1 MSSTRNSTRAMNF
14 GAGPGTLPLPAL
26 ELAAAEMC
34 DFGGTGMSILEH
46 SHRGAT
52 YDAVH
57 AETKALFRAVL
68 NLPDSH
74 EVLFLHGGASLQFAA
89 LPLQFLPS
97 GGEAHYVVQGTWGEK
112 AFSEAVSVANL
123 LGGGAKVSAT
133 VAEKDAAGAYPRVV
147 RGADIHLPERCSYL
161 HITSNETIHGLQ
173 YGHAE
178 PLPLGRPDVPLI
190 CDMSSDFL
198 WRPMDLTP
206 FSFVYAGAQK
216 NVGPSG
222 LCVAVVDKAFIAK
235 GRKDLPTAL
244 RYDVAMEQDSR
255 TNTPAVFSIYMV
267 RNVLRWLVDEGGTA
281 ELGRR
286 NDQKGQMLYGAI
298 ERHRDL
304 YRCPVEAG
312 SRSYMNAVFRLPTP
326 ELEKAF
332 LKGAEARNMMG
343 LKGHRS
349 VGGIRVSLYN
359 AVPLSW
365 VEALVTYMDE
375 FARS

>member
-1 MSSTRNSTRAMNF
+1 MKRVMNF

-34 DFGGTGMSILEH
+34 DFGDTGMSILEH

-57 AETKALFRAVL
+57 AEAKALFVKVL
-68 NLPDSH
+68 KLPDSH

-89 LPLQFLPS
+89 LPLQFLPP

-112 AFSEAVSVANL
+112 AFSEAVSVAGL
-123 LGGGAKVSAT
+123 IGGGAKVSAT
-133 VAEKDAAGAYPRVV
+133 VAEKDSGGAYPRVV
-147 RGADIHLPERCSYL
+147 RGQDISIPERCAYL

-178 PLPLGRPDVPLI
+178 PLPLGRAGVPLI

-198 WRPMDLTP
+198 WRPVDVSP
-206 FSFVYAGAQK
+206 FAFAYAGAQK

-222 LCVAVVDKAFIAK
+222 LCVAIANKAFIAT

-244 RYDVAMEQDSR
+244 RYDVTMEQDSR

-267 RNVLRWLVDEGGTA
+267 RNVLRWLVEEGGTE

-286 NDQKGQMLYGAI
+286 NKRKGEALYGAV
-298 ERHRDL
+298 ERHPKM
-304 YRCPVEAG
+304 YRCPVESG

-332 LKGAEARNMMG
+332 LTGAEARDMFG

-349 VGGIRVSLYN
+349 VGGIRVSMYN
-359 AVPLSW
+359 AVPVAW
-365 VEALVTYMDE
+365 VEALVSYMDE
-375 FARS
+375 FARTA

>member
-1 MSSTRNSTRAMNF
+1 MKRVMNF

-34 DFGGTGMSILEH
+34 DFGSTGMSILEH
-46 SHRGAT
+46 SHRGST

-57 AETKALFRAVL
+57 AETKALFAKLL
-68 NLPDSH
+68 NLPASH

-89 LPLQFLPS
+89 LPLQFLPP

-112 AFSEAVSVANL
+112 AFSEAASIASLV
-123 LGGGAKVSAT
+123 GGGAKVSAT
-133 VAEKDAAGAYPRVV
+133 VAEKDAGGAYPRVV
-147 RGADIHLPERCSYL
+147 RGADIAIPERCAYL

-178 PLPLGRPDVPLI
+178 PLPLGKAGVPLV

-198 WRPMDLTP
+198 WRPLDVSP
-206 FSFVYAGAQK
+206 FSFIYAGAQK

-222 LCVAVVDKAFIAK
+222 LCVAIVDKSFIAK
-235 GRKDLPTAL
+235 GRKDLPSAL

-267 RNVLRWLVDEGGTA
+267 RNVLRWLESEGGTE

-286 NDQKGQMLYGAI
+286 NEKKGKLLYEAVD
-298 ERHRDL
+298 RHADM
-304 YRCPVEAG
+304 YRCPVDPG

-332 LKGAEARNMMG
+332 LKGAEAREMFG

-349 VGGIRVSLYN
+349 VGGIRVSMYN
-359 AVPLSW
+359 AVPVAW
-365 VEALVTYMDE
+365 VEALASYMDA
-375 FARS
+375 FAQSQG